1 MSERDSDIEF
11 DFFAEPETEEATE
24 RVRTPRRPPPGGP
37 RRPVRP
43 PSGLIPMLRLA
54 GLIAFLILAAVLLV
68 VLARGCASSSKHDRY
83 AKYIEDVRGIAGRSG
98 EIGKELNS
106 TLAAT
111 GIKES
116 ALEGKIKG
124 YAAQEQQE
132 VAQARDLDPPGPLR
146 VEHDHLIE
154 ILQLRASA
162 LSRLADAFRQTAT
175 AKNATTS
182 GRLIADQARLL
193 VASDVNWDFYFRDPT
208 QRELERQGIRDIGGV
223 PDSNIFPNPDS
234 ASTPAMMV
242 VWQRVHGAATGGTPG
257 GKHERDH
264 RVDRPR
270 LPGRRRGLRRL
281 PGVQRGRD
289 PDDPEVS
296 KVDRQDEEDRC
307 HQRRRDRER
316 HLHRHRSH
324 RPLRPADHNLGR
336 HRAGARRSEDRQQ
349 LGRVQG
355 HLLGRIGMSLSTAE
369 WIAIGACGAAGVSL
383 LVAGLAWW
391 KLRAVRVAQLVLLG
405 GGKQDLVDFAVSL
418 QGRIDDLHRAV
429 DEIAAGLSRVDR
441 RVDTAVSK
449 TSLVRYDAY
458 EGAGGHQSASIA
470 LLDAGRTGVVLTAI
484 QGRDYA
490 RIYVKEL
497 DRGRPSVALSPEEQE
512 AVERA
517 MGG

>member
-1 MSERDSDIEF
+1 MTERDSDIEF
-11 DFFAEPETEEATE
+11 DFFDEPETEEATE
-24 RVRTPRRPPPGGP
+24 RVRTPRRPPPRGP

-257 GKHERDH
+257 GKHGSALVSVTALPDGK
-264 RVDRPR
+264 R
-270 LPGRRRGLRRL
+270 L
-281 PGVQRGRD
+281 D
-289 PDDPEVS
+289 P
-296 KVDRQDEEDRC
+296 
-307 HQRRRDRER
+307 
-316 HLHRHRSH
+316 
-324 RPLRPADHNLGR
+324 
-336 HRAGARRSEDRQQ
+336 
-349 LGRVQG
+349 
-355 HLLGRIGMSLSTAE
+355 T
-369 WIAIGACGAAGVSL
+369 GAASDNEIT
-383 LVAGLAWW
+383 ASTDLAF
-391 KLRAVRVAQLVLLG
+391 RVAVEDSG
-405 GGKQDLVDFAVSL
+405 DFQEFNVGVTLTIQRSPKSIVKTKKIAV
-418 QGRIDDLHRAV
+418 IN
-429 DEIAAGLSRVDR
+429 AAATVNVTFTD
-441 RVDTAVSK
+441 
-449 TSLVRYDAY
+449 
-458 EGAGGHQSASIA
+458 IN
-470 LLDAGRTGVVLTAI
+470 LTADLFGLPTTI
-484 QGRDYA
+484 SVDVEPVPGEAKTDNNSAEYKV
-490 RIYVKEL
+490 IF
-497 DRGRPSVALSPEEQE
+497 SVA
-512 AVERA
+512 
-517 MGG
+517 